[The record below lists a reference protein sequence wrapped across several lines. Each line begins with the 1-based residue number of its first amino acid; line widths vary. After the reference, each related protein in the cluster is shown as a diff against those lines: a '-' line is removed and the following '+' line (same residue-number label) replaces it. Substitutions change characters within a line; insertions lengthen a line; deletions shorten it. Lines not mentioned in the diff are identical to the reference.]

1 MIFGSN
7 DVYEPVA
14 AYDVGQYTR
23 NGIISG
29 GSGGNVTTTQGV
41 TFTWVYDPGEPEA
54 TPSGFTGQ
62 GWFAEIDGSPIWY
75 SIKYCSMTLE
85 GILAEF
91 AAETRT
97 TLDDVFIN
105 WQSYVNEQASNG
117 NDVVQQFQQK
127 LGWTCWSN
135 LNT

>member
-29 GSGGNVTTTQGV
+29 GNGGNVTTTRGV
-41 TFTWVYDPGEPEA
+41 TFTWVYDPNNSTG
-54 TPSGFTGQ
+54 SGFTGQ
-62 GWFAEIDGSPIWY
+62 GWFADIDSSPIGY
-75 SIKYCSMTLE
+75 SIKYCSMTLQN
-85 GILAEF
+85 ILDEF
-91 AAETRT
+91 ENGKRT
-97 TLDDVFIN
+97 DLNDVFLN
-105 WQSYVNEQASNG
+105 WQGYVDEQEKMG
-117 NDVVQQFQQK
+117 IDVVYQFQQK

-135 LNT
+135 ISVT